1 MQQKYFIECFKDHSN
16 HENDLILLHKINI
29 KKNQYE
35 DYKIQLEKMKNDKE
49 KIENQISK
57 IKKIEDLINTLYDFM
72 NKIYNDNNSFNN
84 NRIEKQ
90 YLINQFLNLII
101 QNN

>member
-1 MQQKYFIECFKDHSN
+1 
-16 HENDLILLHKINI
+16 
-29 KKNQYE
+29 
-35 DYKIQLEKMKNDKE
+35 MKNDKE

-57 IKKIEDLINTLYDFM
+57 IKKIKDLINTLYDFM

-90 YLINQFLNLII
+90 YFINQFLNLII
-101 QNN
+101 QNNYIIIQL

>member
-1 MQQKYFIECFKDHSN
+1 
-16 HENDLILLHKINI
+16 
-29 KKNQYE
+29 
-35 DYKIQLEKMKNDKE
+35 MKNDKE

-90 YLINQFLNLII
+90 YFINQFLNLII
-101 QNN
+101 QKNKIIINYEY